1 MPFSLE
7 LLHPPVTH
15 FPIALLIVG
24 SVAGL
29 AYLAGLRR
37 PELASLTWWLLL
49 LGWLATLA
57 AILTGL
63 LAQAWLP
70 PQAPYRSILNWHI
83 GTGFALA
90 ALYGG
95 VLYWGWL
102 RHARA
107 QRAAPTQQNAGVIP
121 PKLLDDPAARPW
133 LILLLLAGI
142 GLVVASGWNGGR
154 LVYTWGVNVLGAYG
168 LSITVDMLRTNCLP

>member
-1 MPFSLE
+1 MPIALE
-7 LLHPPVTH
+7 LLHPAVTH

-37 PELASLTWWLLL
+37 PELVILTWWLLF
-49 LGWLATLA
+49 LGWLATSA

-70 PQAPYRSILNWHI
+70 PHAPYRSILNWHI

-95 VLYWGWL
+95 LLYWGWL
-102 RHARA
+102 HRKRA
-107 QRAAPTQQNAGVIP
+107 HRAAVKPQGASVTSP
-121 PKLLDDPAARPW
+121 EPLDDPAAQRW
-133 LILLLLAGI
+133 LALLLIVGI
-142 GLVVASGWNGGR
+142 VLVVASGWNGGR
-154 LVYTWGVNVLGAYG
+154 LVYTWGVNVL
-168 LSITVDMLRTNCLP
+168 P